1 MKKIIFGML
10 FLLFGFFLAC
20 GQSASSKSQLKGDL
34 DDFVSEKWLDENTFQ
49 VRAIGA
55 PSPDAKG
62 FVRRRTQAEEAAL
75 LAAQKRVIELCV
87 GAEIK
92 GASGADSG
100 ESTGVVITKEFEGV
114 VRGGQI
120 VRKTFDQDDN
130 CEITYRVQSKG
141 LKKQCEAMA
150 AKKDFR

>member
-1 MKKIIFGML
+1 MKKLYLVLAVVFSL
-10 FLLFGFFLAC
+10 ALVAC
-20 GQSASSKSQLKGDL
+20 GGSASSKSQLKGDL

-55 PSPDAKG
+55 PAPDAKG
-62 FVRRRTQAEEAAL
+62 FVRRRTQSEEAAL

-92 GASGADSG
+92 GASGSDSG
-100 ESTGVVITKEFEGV
+100 ESTGIAITKEFEGV
-114 VRGGQI
+114 MKGGAV
-120 VRKTFDQDDN
+120 VRKSFDADDN
-130 CEITYRVQSKG
+130 CEITYRVQSKN
-141 LKKQCEAMA
+141 LKKQCETMA